1 MSSGWPAHELRVAS
15 ATGRFEDESWRI
27 RKDGSRFWANVVIT
41 ALRDE
46 SGEVRGFLKITRDL
60 TDRKQAEEKLRL
72 SEERFRLLIEGVQDY
87 AIFMLDPLGRVAT
100 WNAGA
105 QRLKGYTSEEI
116 IGQHF
121 SRFYPKED
129 LESSKPARE
138 LEIATAT
145 GKYEEEG
152 WRVRKDGSRFW
163 ANVVITALRD
173 ESGVLRGFGK
183 VTKDMTE
190 RQQAEERTRRLLQ
203 EEAGR
208 QAAEASAL
216 EAQRAQQEERR
227 HREQLHV
234 TLTSIGDAV
243 IVTDTHGVVTFLNPV
258 AQQLTGWQ
266 PQEAAGQPLSHVFP
280 IVNEETRLP
289 SENPV
294 TKVLREGQVVGLA
307 NHTLLLTRDGREIP
321 MDESAAPI
329 RGHEGAVAGVVLVF
343 RDVTEVRKAAEAR
356 LHLAA
361 IVESSDEAIIS
372 KSLDG
377 IILSW
382 NKGAERLY
390 GYTSEEIV
398 GKPLTL
404 LIPPDHPDE
413 LPEIMERI
421 KRGERIEHFE
431 TVRVRKDGSRFDVSL
446 TISPI
451 KNADGKIIGASK
463 IARDITASRKHEAA
477 LRFLAEASRL
487 LAELLD
493 VPSTLHKVAGL
504 AVPHFANWCAVDL
517 LQPDG
522 SLQRVAV
529 AHADPARIELAHD
542 LHRRYPP
549 DPTAPIGV
557 WNVLRTGKPE
567 LLPDIPDAL
576 LVESA
581 KDQEMLRI
589 LRELGL
595 KSYMGVPL
603 ILRGKT
609 FGVLTFV
616 AAESGRRFGSDD
628 LRVAEDLA
636 HRASIAIENAQLYE
650 ELKDADRQKNEW
662 IAMLAHELRNPLA
675 PIRNALHVMKMPG
688 ANGQAVEHARQMSE
702 RQVQHMV
709 RLVDDLLDV
718 SRIMR
723 GKIDLR
729 TEVVDL
735 ASVVARGV
743 ETAQPKI
750 DAQGQQLILSVPS
763 EPLRLEGDP
772 TRLAQVVSNLLHNA
786 AKFSERSGRIWLTA
800 ERRGTE
806 AVLRVRDE
814 GAGIPADML
823 PRIFDLFTQGDRS
836 VERSQGGLGI
846 GLTVVQRLVELH
858 GGSVTAH
865 SEAPGK
871 GSEFVV
877 RLPGI
882 LEGRR
887 QEPTGASPGA
897 AQPPV
902 ACRILVVDD
911 NVDAAESIAMIL
923 RLSGHEVRLVHNGP
937 AALEAA
943 EQYQPEAVVL
953 DIGLPGMNG
962 YEVAKRLRQHP
973 NFRET
978 LLIAVTGYG
987 QEDDRRKSLEAGF
1000 NQHLVKPVDPTALQT
1015 LLASIASKC
1024 PTSRST

>member
-1 MSSGWPAHELRVAS
+1 M
-15 ATGRFEDESWRI
+15 
-27 RKDGSRFWANVVIT
+27 
-41 ALRDE
+41 
-46 SGEVRGFLKITRDL
+46 
-60 TDRKQAEEKLRL
+60 
-72 SEERFRLLIEGVQDY
+72 
-87 AIFMLDPLGRVAT
+87 
-100 WNAGA
+100 
-105 QRLKGYTSEEI
+105 
-116 IGQHF
+116 
-121 SRFYPKED
+121 
-129 LESSKPARE
+129 
-138 LEIATAT
+138 
-145 GKYEEEG
+145 
-152 WRVRKDGSRFW
+152 
-163 ANVVITALRD
+163 
-173 ESGVLRGFGK
+173 
-183 VTKDMTE
+183 
-190 RQQAEERTRRLLQ
+190 
-203 EEAGR
+203 
-208 QAAEASAL
+208 
-216 EAQRAQQEERR
+216 
-227 HREQLHV
+227 
-234 TLTSIGDAV
+234 
-243 IVTDTHGVVTFLNPV
+243 IVTDTNGVVTFLNPV

-266 PQEAAGQPLSHVFP
+266 PQEAAGQPLGHVFP

-321 MDESAAPI
+321 IDDSAAPI

-377 IILSW
+377 TILSW

-390 GYTSEEIV
+390 GYPREEII
-398 GKPLTL
+398 GKSLAQ

-413 LPEIMERI
+413 LPEIMEQI

-431 TVRVRKDGSRFDVSL
+431 TVRVRKDGSHFDVSM
-446 TISPI
+446 TVSPI
-451 KNADGKIIGASK
+451 TNADGKIIGASK

-529 AHADPARIELAHD
+529 AHADPARVELAHD

-557 WNVLRTGKPE
+557 WNVLRSGKPE

-576 LVESA
+576 LVESV
-581 KDQEMLRI
+581 KDQEMLRL

-603 ILRGKT
+603 TLRGKP

-636 HRASIAIENAQLYE
+636 HRASIAIENARLYA

-688 ANGQAVEHARQMSE
+688 AKSEAVEHARQVSE

-723 GKIDLR
+723 GKIELR
-729 TEVVDL
+729 KEVVDL

-750 DAQGQQLILSVPS
+750 DAQGQQLLLAVPS
-763 EPLRLEGDP
+763 ESLRLEGDP

-800 ERRGTE
+800 ERQGTE

-823 PRIFDLFTQGDRS
+823 SRIFDLFTQGDRS

-846 GLTVVQRLVELH
+846 GLTVVRKLVELH

-865 SEAPGK
+865 SEGLGK

-877 RLPGI
+877 RLPGV

-887 QEPTGASPGA
+887 QQPTEARLGSAQAS
-897 AQPPV
+897 V
-902 ACRILVVDD
+902 ARRILVVDD
-911 NVDAAESIAMIL
+911 NVDAAESVAMIL
-923 RLSGHEVRLVHNGP
+923 RLSGHEVRLAHNGP
-937 AALEAA
+937 EALKMA
-943 EQYQPEAVVL
+943 EQYQPEALML

-973 NFRET
+973 KFRQT

-987 QEDDRRKSLEAGF
+987 QEEDRRKSLDAGF
-1000 NQHLVKPVDPTALQT
+1000 NQHLVKPVDPATLQT
-1015 LLASIASKC
+1015 LLASIAS
-1024 PTSRST
+1024 